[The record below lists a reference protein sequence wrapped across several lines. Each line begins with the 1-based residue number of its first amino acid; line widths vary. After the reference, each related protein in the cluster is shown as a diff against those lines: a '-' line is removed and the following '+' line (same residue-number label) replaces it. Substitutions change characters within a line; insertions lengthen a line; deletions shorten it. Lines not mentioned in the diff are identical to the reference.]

1 MSHPP
6 FHFPA
11 PLYPIIDP
19 ALPSCSAADMA
30 EALIAAGI
38 RFFQLRVKHEPT
50 RVFVE
55 VARRVQAIAARH
67 DALLIINDR
76 ADVAQLVGAAGVHL
90 GQEDLPPADARALLG
105 PEKIIGVSTHDAE
118 QMDAAL
124 HVGVADYLAFG
135 PIYATRS
142 KERPDPLQGLT
153 GLNDARARCPLPL
166 VAIGGITSETLGH
179 VLQAGAD
186 AVAVI
191 GAIAG
196 AVDPQAVAR
205 ALLTTA
211 DAATA
216 LRARRRS

>member
-1 MSHPP
+1 MT

-19 ALPSCSAADMA
+19 ELSHCSPVEMA
-30 EALIAAGI
+30 EAVIAAGI

-55 VARRVQAIAARH
+55 IARRVQDIAARRH
-67 DALLIINDR
+67 ARVIINDR
-76 ADVAQLVGAAGVHL
+76 ADVAHLVGAAGVHL
-90 GQEDLPPADARALLG
+90 GRDDLPPLDARALLG
-105 PEKIIGVSTHDAE
+105 PEKLIGLSTHDAE
-118 QMDAAL
+118 QVAAA
-124 HVGVADYLAFG
+124 VRDGVADYLAFG

-142 KERPDPLQGLT
+142 KEQPDPVQGLT
-153 GLNDARARCPLPL
+153 GLSRARARCPLPL

-179 VLQAGAD
+179 VLHAGAD

-191 GAIAG
+191 GAIAS
-196 AVDPQAVAR
+196 AADPQAATR
-205 ALLTTA
+205 TLLAAA
-211 DAATA
+211 DSATA